1 MRKISIFIQYFSAY
15 QLSKSLKSYKV
26 CVYEKEKKKKR
37 KNYRLN
43 KITMQTVYT
52 YTKSVH
58 AMDSFHARWEKKKM
72 LHSKDGWDYFQ
83 QKNILTH

>member
-58 AMDSFHARWEKKKM
+58 AMDSFHARWEKKKCCIART
-72 LHSKDGWDYFQ
+72 GGTTFN
-83 QKNILTH
+83 QKIS